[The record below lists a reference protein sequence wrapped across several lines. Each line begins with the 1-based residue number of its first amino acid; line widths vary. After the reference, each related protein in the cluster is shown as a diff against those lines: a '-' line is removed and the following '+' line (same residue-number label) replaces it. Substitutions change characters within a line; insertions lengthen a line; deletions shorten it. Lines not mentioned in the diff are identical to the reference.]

1 MSVSATKIAC
11 GIEYLGTQYCGWQL
25 QDNNLSIQGVVEAAI
40 SRVANE
46 SIRVFASGRTD
57 SGVHARGQ
65 VLHFITSAS
74 RTHSQWREGI
84 NTYLPNDINILWVK
98 EMPNDFDA
106 RRSALSRTYQY
117 LILNTTSKDVFTF
130 NRVLFIDQE
139 LELDLMKGA
148 CSHFIGSHNFSSY
161 RASGCQS
168 KNPIRELK
176 VLTIIKKKHLITIEC
191 TANAFL
197 HHMVRNIVGTLIDVG
212 LKRVSSDDIPGI
224 IEAQDRSLASKTS
237 AAHGLYLQRVDYP
250 DKFELPSSDIELI

>member
-25 QDNNLSIQGVVEAAI
+25 QDNNLSIQSVVEDAI
-40 SRVANE
+40 SKVANE

-65 VLHFITSAS
+65 VLHFITAAS
-74 RTHSQWREGI
+74 RTHNQWQEGI
-84 NTYLPNDINILWVK
+84 NTHLPNDVNILWVK
-98 EMPNDFDA
+98 EVPNEFDA

-117 LILNTTSKDVFTF
+117 FILNTASKNVFAF
-130 NRVLFIDQE
+130 NRALFIDQE
-139 LELDLMKGA
+139 LDLDLMKDA
-148 CSHFIGSHNFSSY
+148 CSHFIGVHNFSSY
-161 RASGCQS
+161 RASSCQS
-168 KNPIRELK
+168 KTPIRELK
-176 VLTIIKKKHLITIEC
+176 VLTIIRKNHMITIEC

-212 LKRVSSDDIPGI
+212 LKRFSADDIPEI
-224 IEAQDRSLASKTS
+224 IEARDRSLVSKTS